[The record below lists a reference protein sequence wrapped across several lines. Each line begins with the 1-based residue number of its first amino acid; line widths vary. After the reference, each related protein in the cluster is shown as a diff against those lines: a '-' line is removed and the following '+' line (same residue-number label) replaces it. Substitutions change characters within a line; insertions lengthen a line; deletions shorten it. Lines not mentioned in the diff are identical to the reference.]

1 MCGSESGGFGSAGA
15 LRSLGA
21 EQTSDLV
28 DLTEGDMEGI
38 GMKKL
43 EIKRLQR
50 ATSAG

>member
-1 MCGSESGGFGSAGA
+1 MVLREWRLRAAGA

-50 ATSAG
+50 AVGTSG